1 MVREREAWCAAVHV
15 VAESDATEQL
25 NNIDYIKYQLTLSR
39 VWLFATPWTVCS
51 LPLWP
56 LWPWNS
62 PGKNAGVGSH
72 SLLQGIFLI
81 QGLNLGLLHCRQI
94 LYQLNYQGSPTK
106 YLHAFKHSLIISIK
120 MPQALSGSWFA
131 FGRDMTSLGI
141 TKLSFEMSSKFSG
154 TSGLQWGKYL
164 FRNQIC
170 LF

>member
-15 VAESDATEQL
+15 VAESDATERL

-81 QGLNLGLLHCRQI
+81 QGLNMGPLHYRQI
-94 LYQLNYQGSPTK
+94 LSRLSHQGTYIVESNYFEVIRS
-106 YLHAFKHSLIISIK
+106 FFIFIK
-120 MPQALSGSWFA
+120 
-131 FGRDMTSLGI
+131 GI
-141 TKLSFEMSSKFSG
+141 TIIE
-154 TSGLQWGKYL
+154 
-164 FRNQIC
+164 IEPVI
-170 LF
+170 